1 MKKNGYLI
9 EELAA
14 LKSYLNRIPDTYFKT
29 DIEVRICIINKTKVD
44 ARQFEILSA
53 NI

>member
-14 LKSYLNRIPDTYFKT
+14 LKSYLNRIPDNYFKT

-44 ARQFEILSA
+44 ARQFEILSS